1 VFGDAPSFHAVHAVV
16 VLAAESDVEVAA
28 IAAIAAATNKA
39 AVILRFSLV
48 SGPTTW
54 HVWLTT

>member
-39 AVILRFSLV
+39 PVISHFSLV

-54 HVWLTT
+54 RVWLTT

>member
-1 VFGDAPSFHAVHAVV
+1 